1 MAKPKSWKGVSNE
14 EIAKSVGAM
23 KADLF
28 SLKCEYKFAK
38 KIESPHRMRAIRRD
52 IARAF
57 TEVQARRAADARA
70 INDQV

>member
-1 MAKPKSWKGVSNE
+1 MAKPRSWNGVSNE
-14 EIAKSVGAM
+14 EIAMSIGSM

-28 SLKCEYKFAK
+28 GLKCEYKFAK

-57 TEVQARRAADARA
+57 TEVQARRVADARA
-70 INDQV
+70 TSDQV